1 MGELSAL
8 AMSEVGDDLG
18 IDLRQQLSWH
28 LGSNHYPPVPQSMI
42 EACINAI
49 DAGNEGDFDRL
60 IDLPDGAL
68 WRGQTSAPAHAII
81 DGHHL
86 NAWID
91 YEDYA

>member
-1 MGELSAL
+1 MGELGAR
-8 AMSEVGDDLG
+8 AMSEVCDDLG

-60 IDLPDGAL
+60 IDLPDGAS
-68 WRGQTSAPAHAII
+68 WRGQKSAPAHAII

-91 YEDYA
+91 YEDYS